1 MHFSGLHNSISRA
14 LGIENEEQK
23 RLDDDL
29 RNHQRF
35 EANIL
40 VAEDSLTNQEV
51 AKSMLGLL
59 GCEAWL
65 ADNGAEAVEQINLQ
79 RPELVLMDCQMPVM
93 DGYAAT
99 RAIRKNWPDLPI
111 VALTAGMGDNL
122 RQQCLDAGMNEVM
135 SKPFSLQ
142 ELEQT
147 LLRFLPV
154 PNGQK
159 SSDVIESPAASD
171 QTSSVQSNGDEFKAN
186 QQEQSHEQ
194 TSGLEV
200 PPLQASNE
208 LDSDEQDSLLDMS
221 TVETL
226 RKISQDTG
234 NPVFERVLDA
244 FKQEAEKLVSQL
256 VEQVQQEPLDFLTI
270 GETAHAL
277 KSMSGNSGA
286 KALYELCRELE
297 EKMKNTQSD
306 NIHSL
311 VQRIQLAFTTSS
323 EKLETFRHVG

>member
-1 MHFSGLHNSISRA
+1 
-14 LGIENEEQK
+14 
-23 RLDDDL
+23 
-29 RNHQRF
+29 
-35 EANIL
+35 
-40 VAEDSLTNQEV
+40 
-51 AKSMLGLL
+51 
-59 GCEAWL
+59 
-65 ADNGAEAVEQINLQ
+65 
-79 RPELVLMDCQMPVM
+79 
-93 DGYAAT
+93 
-99 RAIRKNWPDLPI
+99 
-111 VALTAGMGDNL
+111 
-122 RQQCLDAGMNEVM
+122 
-135 SKPFSLQ
+135 
-142 ELEQT
+142 
-147 LLRFLPV
+147 
-154 PNGQK
+154 
-159 SSDVIESPAASD
+159 
-171 QTSSVQSNGDEFKAN
+171 
-186 QQEQSHEQ
+186 
-194 TSGLEV
+194 
-200 PPLQASNE
+200 
-208 LDSDEQDSLLDMS
+208 MS